1 MTNNDPK
8 NIMYATTSQLAY
20 NTNKRECKYYKYNFP
35 PRKAQKNA
43 KHLQQVLASSSSSNG
58 GNKTDEI
65 KSCLKQITKDI
76 FYESTTTAAQK
87 YAQTQLLLKQQEQPK
102 INNLGHIVNDKHAI
116 TFWSEQ
122 KVKQDQQS
130 IFSASSCTNMMFAR
144 CSAFT
149 NDIRDGKLRHSEATD
164 EHISHNN
171 S

>member
-8 NIMYATTSQLAY
+8 IDMYATTSQLAY
-20 NTNKRECKYYKYNFP
+20 NAKRECKYNKYNFP

-43 KHLQQVLASSSSSNG
+43 QHLKQVLASSSNYD
-58 GNKTDEI
+58 NENDEI
-65 KSCLKQITKDI
+65 KSCLKQKTKDI

-87 YAQTQLLLKQQEQPK
+87 YAKTQLLLKQQQEQPTN
-102 INNLGHIVNDKHAI
+102 NNLAPHNVNDYHAI
-116 TFWSEQ
+116 TFWSQE
-122 KVKQDQQS
+122 KLKKDKKS
-130 IFSASSCTNMMFAR
+130 NLPDSSSTNMMFAR

-164 EHISHNN
+164 EYISQIH